1 MTWTDTRQESDA
13 EIIDEFPRNADA
25 QVQHIAAVRS
35 EISRDA
41 GEAVEKIDELD
52 EDYAGHG
59 EVYDEYDEDCVE
71 ERSRRE
77 MI

>member
-1 MTWTDTRQESDA
+1 
-13 EIIDEFPRNADA
+13 
-25 QVQHIAAVRS
+25 VQHIAAVRS